1 MARLNVHGKDFEVV
15 SEYEGGIYLLFV
27 EDSVW
32 YPRWYLYWSMTD
44 SYVRFSSESEVC
56 EYVFKV
62 GLDLK
67 PIKKEGED
75 NS

>member
-1 MARLNVHGKDFEVV
+1 MARVRWQDFDVV
-15 SEYEGGIYLLFV
+15 SEYEGGIYLLYRDNDQFF
-27 EDSVW
+27 
-32 YPRWYLYWSMTD
+32 PRWYLYWSMTD
-44 SYVRFSSESEVC
+44 SYMRFSSESEVW